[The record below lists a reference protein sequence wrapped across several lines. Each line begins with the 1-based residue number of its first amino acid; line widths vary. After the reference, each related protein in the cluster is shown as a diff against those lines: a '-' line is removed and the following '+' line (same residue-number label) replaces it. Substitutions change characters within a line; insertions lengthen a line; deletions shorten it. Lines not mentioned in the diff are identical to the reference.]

1 MVLVDTS
8 VWMRFLANRSP
19 YAAELDAL
27 LDQEEAAAHDVLYGE
42 LLVADLSSRGALL
55 QSYRLMHRIS
65 DVSHEEVVEF
75 VRANKLHGRG
85 IGWIDAHLLASCL
98 IATAPLWTADSRLA
112 KLAGELGI
120 SCRPTVQL

>member
-8 VWMRFLANRSP
+8 VWVRFLANRRP
-19 YAAELDAL
+19 HAAELDSL
-27 LDQEEAAAHDVLYGE
+27 LDREEAASHHLIYGE
-42 LLVADLSSRGALL
+42 LLIGDPGGRGKMLE
-55 QSYRLMHRIS
+55 SYRLMHRIS

-98 IATAPLWTADSRLA
+98 VARVPLWTADDRLV
-112 KLAGELGI
+112 KLASELGI
-120 SCRPTVQL
+120 SYRPTHQ